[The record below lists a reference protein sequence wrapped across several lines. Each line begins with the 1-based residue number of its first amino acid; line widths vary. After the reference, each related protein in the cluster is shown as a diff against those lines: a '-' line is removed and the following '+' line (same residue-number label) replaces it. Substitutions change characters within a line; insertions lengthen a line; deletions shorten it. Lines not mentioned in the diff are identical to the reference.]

1 MAQQPASV
9 LDYTYVVHM
18 HQCSVSIGAQH
29 GNRNRIRHH
38 INKNRLLRGGVCN
51 NNIEGVITDDMLVE
65 WATAIAPR
73 ALAGTVPGLLNPHH

>member
-1 MAQQPASV
+1 
-9 LDYTYVVHM
+9 M

-51 NNIEGVITDDMLVE
+51 NNNKEGVITDDMLVE
-65 WATAIAPR
+65 WATAIAPPAQAVRR
-73 ALAGTVPGLLNPHH
+73 AGLLNPHH